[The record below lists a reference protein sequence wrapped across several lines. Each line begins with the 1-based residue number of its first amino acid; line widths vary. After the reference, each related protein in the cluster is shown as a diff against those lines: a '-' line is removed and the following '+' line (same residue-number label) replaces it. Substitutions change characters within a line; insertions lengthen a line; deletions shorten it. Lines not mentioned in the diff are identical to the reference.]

1 MGSVLTVMNFPS
13 GKICLSKEIRKNLMP
28 NAEWKGITVKLESIH
43 IFFSAVFSFEHS
55 DEELFL
61 FILLSSNLQ
70 NLYHFPKTH

>member
-1 MGSVLTVMNFPS
+1 
-13 GKICLSKEIRKNLMP
+13 MP